1 MPLTE
6 GWKVERPLFVRN
18 GNTPAARTVMPSQSA
33 VQISDVHGGEV
44 PFDRSSNRKSS
55 LAKCTKG
62 NDTIYELIQNM
73 T

>member
-18 GNTPAARTVMPSQSA
+18 GNTPAARSVMASQSA

-44 PFDRSSNRKSS
+44 YSIAARTEKTVWPNAEKEMIRSKSS
-55 LAKCTKG
+55 
-62 NDTIYELIQNM
+62 YR
-73 T
+73 